1 MEQAAALPALGP
13 QLAAGQPPDA
23 AAGQRDQ
30 RADARRVEGGR
41 HAVGEKLPAGAD
53 RTPGRG
59 RQRPKAEQVE
69 QAAHGRAELVR
80 RVEPEERRPGGQK
93 QPQQP
98 PPPLVGEAFDQRAAV
113 GQRRLQPLRIDRGDK
128 LASERQ
134 CDAAPR
140 YPCRRKA
147 HEQEVPVA
155 AGPQLERGRD
165 HPLPERRPVELDPQ
179 PRAARRGAGI
189 VEDDGRDL
197 VGQRH
202 DAPLGQRACPR
213 RMERNNNCGGSGRLD
228 TRLHES
234 APSEKGGASIGW
246 RRRPAPAAPAF
257 VQFQAS
263 EMNRDGS
270 AMMSS

>member
-69 QAAHGRAELVR
+69 QAAARPRRTRPPRRAGRATPRWSETASAAAAAPGR
-80 RVEPEERRPGGQK
+80 RARRSARRCRP
-93 QPQQP
+93 
-98 PPPLVGEAFDQRAAV
+98 AATAATPDRS
-113 GQRRLQPLRIDRGDK
+113 RRQTRVPS
-128 LASERQ
+128 ASV
-134 CDAAPR
+134 DAAAARSLRAGRPTSR
-140 YPCRRKA
+140 RCRL
-147 HEQEVPVA
+147 P
-155 AGPQLERGRD
+155 AGPQLESWSRSSAA
-165 HPLPERRPVELDPQ
+165 
-179 PRAARRGAGI
+179 RAAPRRARRRSRARPAGGAGI

-197 VGQRH
+197 VGDRH
-202 DAPLGQRACPR
+202 DEPLGQRTCPR
-213 RMERNNNCGGSGRLD
+213 WMERNDNCGGSGRLD

-234 APSEKGGASIGW
+234 APSGKGGASIGW
-246 RRRPAPAAPAF
+246 REGRRPRRRP
-257 VQFQAS
+257 
-263 EMNRDGS
+263 
-270 AMMSS
+270 SSSFRRAR